1 MASGFEDQPTVHRPR
16 LARPTS
22 GRVGFSLRVTA
33 GPDAGATFDIPP
45 SHPSRVLVGQSASA
59 DLPLR
64 DREVS
69 RRHLGLTVE
78 LGSTGRA
85 SADAA
90 TAEVRLR
97 LEDLGSKNGTRVN
110 GVTVVEALLE
120 GGERIDIGGTTIAVQ
135 RSERATDIPLSTAS
149 SFGRIVGE
157 SPAMRRLYPLCE
169 RLASASVP
177 VVIEGETG
185 TGKEVLAESL
195 HEMGPRA
202 GGPFAVFDCTAVPP
216 NLVESALFG
225 HERGSFTGATE
236 ARRGVFEE
244 AHGGTLLID
253 EIGDL
258 DIELQAKLLRALERS
273 EIRRIGGKAWIR
285 VDVRVL
291 AATRRNLDQEV
302 AAGRFRDDLFY
313 RLAVARIELPPL
325 RHRAGDVA
333 LLART
338 FWSRMAT
345 AGEPIPEDFV
355 DRLASYAWPGNVRE
369 LHNAVARRVA
379 LGDLG
384 DMAAIGLGA
393 GAPSSQAA
401 GSDPIGA
408 ILAENLPFPR
418 AREKLVEAFERRY
431 VEDVLRRHGGNV
443 ARAAAASGI
452 ARRYFQILQARAK
465 GRGTEG

>member
-1 MASGFEDQPTVHRPR
+1 MAGSDRSGFEDQPTVHRPR
-16 LARPTS
+16 APRPTS
-22 GRVGFSLRVTA
+22 GRVGFVLRVTA
-33 GPDAGATFDIPP
+33 GPDAGATLDVPP
-45 SHPSRVLVGQSASA
+45 SHPSRLLVGQSASA
-59 DLPLR
+59 DFVLR

-69 RRHLGLTVE
+69 RRHLGIE
-78 LGSTGRA
+78 A
-85 SADAA
+85 ADG
-90 TAEVRLR
+90 RLR
-97 LEDLGSKNGTRVN
+97 LADLGSKNGTRVN
-110 GVTVVEALLE
+110 GVTVIEALLD
-120 GGERIDIGGTTIAVQ
+120 GGERIDLGGTTILVQ
-135 RSERATDIPLSTAS
+135 RAEHAAAAPLSSATG
-149 SFGRIVGE
+149 FGRLVGA

-169 RLASASVP
+169 RLAAASVP

-225 HERGSFTGATE
+225 HERGAFTGATE

-273 EIRRIGGKAWIR
+273 EVRRIGGKAWLKI
-285 VDVRVL
+285 DVRVL
-291 AATRRNLDQEV
+291 AATRRDLDQEV

-313 RLAVARIELPPL
+313 RLAVTRVELPPL
-325 RHRAGDVA
+325 RHRTGDVG

-338 FWSRMAT
+338 FWQRMASPGDPVT
-345 AGEPIPEDFV
+345 EDFLA
-355 DRLASYAWPGNVRE
+355 RLESYGWPGNVRE

-384 DMAAIGLGA
+384 DMHGSVGAGPASAAAGA
-393 GAPSSQAA
+393 GAAA
-401 GSDPIGA
+401 DPIAA
-408 ILAENLPFPR
+408 ILSENLPFPR

-443 ARAAAASGI
+443 VRAAAASGI

-465 GRGTEG
+465 SRGADG

>member
-1 MASGFEDQPTVHRPR
+1 MASGERSGFEDQPTVHRPR
-16 LARPTS
+16 IARPVS
-22 GRVGFSLRVTA
+22 GRVGFVLRVTA
-33 GPDAGATFDIPP
+33 GPDVGASFEVPP
-45 SHPSRVLVGQSASA
+45 SHPSRLLVGQSASA
-59 DLPLR
+59 DFCLR

-69 RRHLGLTVE
+69 RRHLGIE
-78 LGSTGRA
+78 A
-85 SADAA
+85 ADG
-90 TAEVRLR
+90 RLR
-97 LEDLGSKNGTRVN
+97 LADLGSKNGTRVN
-110 GVTVVEALLE
+110 GVTVLEALLD
-120 GGERIDIGGTTIAVQ
+120 GGERVDIGGTTIAVQ
-135 RSERATDIPLSTAS
+135 RAELAADTPLTAATG
-149 SFGRIVGE
+149 FGRLVGA

-169 RLASASVP
+169 RLAAATVP

-225 HERGSFTGATE
+225 HERGAFTGATE

-273 EIRRIGGKAWIR
+273 EVRRIGGKAWLKTE
-285 VDVRVL
+285 VRVL

-325 RHRAGDVA
+325 RHRTGDVP

-338 FWSRMAT
+338 FWQRIASP
-345 AGEPIPEDFV
+345 GDVVPEDFLA
-355 DRLASYAWPGNVRE
+355 RLSSYTWPGNVRE

-384 DMAAIGLGA
+384 EMHGGFASGPSSAAGGA
-393 GAPSSQAA
+393 GASA
-401 GSDPIGA
+401 GGGGAGGDPIGA
-408 ILAENLPFPR
+408 ILGENLPFPR

-443 ARAAAASGI
+443 VRAAAASGI
-452 ARRYFQILQARAK
+452 ARRYFQIIQARAK
-465 GRGTEG
+465 SRGVDG